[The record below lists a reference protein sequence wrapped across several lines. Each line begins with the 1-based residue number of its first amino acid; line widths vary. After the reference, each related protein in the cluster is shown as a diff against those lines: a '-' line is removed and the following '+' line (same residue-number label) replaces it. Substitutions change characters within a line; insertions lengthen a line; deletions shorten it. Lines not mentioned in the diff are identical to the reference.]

1 MQAIETTAEGI
12 RLLIQAQP
20 RASRTE
26 LVGVHN
32 GALKIRVAAAPVEDA
47 ANDALLRFLA
57 AALRVPRAD
66 LTLHSGAK
74 TRRKVILVRRLTATL
89 AEQRLGLSETMP

>member
-1 MQAIETTAEGI
+1 MEAIETTGEGI

-57 AALRVPRAD
+57 AALRVPRGD
-66 LTLHSGAK
+66 LSLHSGAK
-74 TRRKVILVRRLTATL
+74 SRRKVILVRRLTAMM
-89 AEQRLGLSETMP
+89 AEQRLGLSKAKP